1 MLGLGMVTFTAL
13 MKRRTLYMKYKLKQK
28 QNQRITRITE
38 KTLVV
43 GADIAKKIHVAR
55 AVDIRGIELGKE
67 CVFHNDQEGL
77 TKLAAWMKE
86 LGRIHEKTDIVFG
99 IEPTGHYWFPLA
111 AFLKEQDIRVVVV
124 NPHHVNKSKELEDN
138 SQTKSD
144 YKDAKVI
151 ADLIRSGKYSEP
163 NLPTKEYAELRIL
176 MNFREKVMV
185 SLNQVKARITNWFDR
200 YFPEYPQV
208 FKDWEGKA
216 SLMTMRQFPTP
227 EEIVSI
233 GARGVLTHWKTEIK
247 RGVGIKRAEQLYAA
261 ATVSI
266 GLTEGLTAARIEL
279 AALLQ
284 QYDLYCKQEESIMTE
299 VLQILEKIPGTKQML
314 SIPGIGILTVAGFL
328 AEVGDL
334 NNYDHG
340 QQIIRLAG
348 LNLTEN
354 SSGKRKGKT
363 GISKRGR
370 SRLRGILFRCML
382 PMVAK
387 NKEFKALHEYYTT
400 RSQNPLKKKQ
410 SIIALCGKLVRVL
423 YTLGTKQKEYNANE
437 VLGPI
442 RQAQLQQSAA

>member
-1 MLGLGMVTFTAL
+1 
-13 MKRRTLYMKYKLKQK
+13 MKNKLKQK
-28 QNQRITRITE
+28 QNQRIIRITE

-55 AVDIRGIELGKE
+55 AVDFRGLELGND

-77 TKLAAWMKE
+77 TKLTTWMKE
-86 LGRIHEKTDIVFG
+86 LGRIHEKADIVFG

-111 AFLKEQDIRVVVV
+111 AYLKEQGIKIVLV

-144 YKDAKVI
+144 YKDAMVI
-151 ADLIRSGKYSEP
+151 ANLIRNGRYSEP

-176 MNFREKVMV
+176 MNLREKIMV
-185 SLNQVKARITNWFDR
+185 SLNQVKTRITNWFDR

-208 FKDWEGKA
+208 FKDWEGRA

-227 EEIVSI
+227 EEIVST
-233 GARGVLTHWKTEIK
+233 GARGILTHWKTEVK

-266 GLTEGLTAARIEL
+266 GLKEGLKAGRMEL
-279 AALLQ
+279 ASFLEQ
-284 QYDLYCKQEESIMTE
+284 FDLFVKQEETLMEE
-299 VLQILEKIPGTKQML
+299 VMKILENIPGTEHML
-314 SIPGIGILTVAGFL
+314 SIPGIGVLTVAGFL

-334 NNYDHG
+334 KNYDHG

-348 LNLTEN
+348 LNLIEN
-354 SSGKRKGKT
+354 SSGTRKGQT

-370 SRLRGILFRCML
+370 SRLRGLLFRCML

-387 NKEFKALHEYYTT
+387 NEEFKALHKHYTT
-400 RSQNPLKKKQ
+400 RNQNPLKKMQ
-410 SIIALCGKLVRVL
+410 SMIALCGKLIRVL
-423 YTLGTKQKEYNANE
+423 YTLGTKQKEYNAND
-437 VLGPI
+437 VLGPV
-442 RQAQLQQSAA
+442 RLAQLQQNAA

>member
-1 MLGLGMVTFTAL
+1 
-13 MKRRTLYMKYKLKQK
+13 MKYKMKQK
-28 QNQRITRITE
+28 QNQRITQITE

-43 GADIAKKIHVAR
+43 GADIAKKTHVAR
-55 AVDIRGIELGKE
+55 AVDFRGIELGKD

-77 TKLAAWMKE
+77 TKLVSWMNE
-86 LGRIHEKTDIVFG
+86 LSRIHGKTDILFG

-111 AFLKEQDIRVVVV
+111 AFLKERGIKIVVV

-151 ADLIRSGKYSEP
+151 ADLIRNGKYSEP
-163 NLPTKEYAELRIL
+163 QLPTKEYAELRIL

-185 SLNQVKARITNWFDR
+185 SLNQVKARITNWLDR

-216 SLMTMRQFPTP
+216 SLMTLRQFPTP
-227 EEIVSI
+227 GEIVSL
-233 GARGVLTHWKTEIK
+233 GARGVLKHWKTEIK
-247 RGVGIKRAEQLYAA
+247 QGVGIKRAEKLYAT
-261 ATVSI
+261 ATNSI
-266 GLTEGLTAARIEL
+266 GLIEGLPAARIEL
-279 AALLQ
+279 AALLD
-284 QYDLYCKQEESIMTE
+284 QYDLYVKQEETIME
-299 VLQILEKIPGTKQML
+299 NVVQILEKIPGTKQMQ
-314 SIPGIGILTVAGFL
+314 SIPGIGVLTVAGFL

-334 NNYDHG
+334 KNYDHG

-387 NKEFKALHEYYTT
+387 NEEFKALHKHYTT
-400 RSQNPLKKKQ
+400 RNQNPLKKKQ
-410 SIIALCGKLVRVL
+410 SIIALCGKLIRVL

-437 VLGPI
+437 VLG
-442 RQAQLQQSAA
+442 RVRLAQIQQSAA

>member
-1 MLGLGMVTFTAL
+1 
-13 MKRRTLYMKYKLKQK
+13 MKYKMKQK

-43 GADIAKKIHVAR
+43 GADIAKKVHVAR
-55 AVDIRGIELGKE
+55 AVDFRGIELGKD

-77 TKLAAWMKE
+77 TKLAMWMKE
-86 LGRIHEKTDIVFG
+86 LSRLHEKTDILFG

-111 AFLKEQDIRVVVV
+111 AFLQEQGIQVVIV

-151 ADLIRSGKYSEP
+151 ANLIKDGKYSETH
-163 NLPTKEYAELRIL
+163 LPTKEYAELRIL

-185 SLNQVKARITNWFDR
+185 NLNQAKTRITAWLDR

-216 SLMTMRQFPTP
+216 SVMTLRQFPTP
-227 EEIVSI
+227 EEIVSL

-247 RGVGIKRAEQLYAA
+247 RGIGIKRAEQLYAA

-266 GLTEGLTAARIEL
+266 GLTEGLIAARIEL
-279 AALLQ
+279 SALLD
-284 QYDLYCKQEESIMTE
+284 QYDLYCKQEETIMAN

-314 SIPGIGILTVAGFL
+314 SIPGVGVLTVAGFL

-334 NNYDHG
+334 SNYDHG

-354 SSGKRKGKT
+354 SSGIRKGMT

-370 SRLRGILFRCML
+370 SRLRGILFRAML

-387 NKEFKALHEYYTT
+387 NQQFKALHEYYTK
-400 RSQNPLKKKQ
+400 RKQNPLKKKQ
-410 SIIALCGKLVRVL
+410 SLIALCGKLIRVL
-423 YTLGTKQKEYNANE
+423 YTLATKQKEYDANE
-437 VLGPI
+437 VLGPV
-442 RQAQLQQSAA
+442 RQAQLQQHAA